1 MVSERKMFGDLIT
14 LVLNKILQTLPGLL
28 FLSYIGDDTGSKGAE
43 MILVV
48 LRMFL
53 RGLVILIQR
62 S

>member
-1 MVSERKMFGDLIT
+1 MFGDLIT